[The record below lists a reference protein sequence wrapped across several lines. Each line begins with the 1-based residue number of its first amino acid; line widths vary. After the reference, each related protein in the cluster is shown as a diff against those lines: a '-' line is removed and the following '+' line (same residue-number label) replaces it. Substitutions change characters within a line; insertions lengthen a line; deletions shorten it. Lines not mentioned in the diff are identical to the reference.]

1 MKPINIPVLAIGP
14 GSQPAQELELDY
26 LPLPAAETFRMPLPP
41 ENAALDDAAA
51 SADAV
56 EKLIEAMRGYRFG
69 ERNYPR
75 FSLADMRENARRVL
89 NESLGQGE
97 VSAIVRSSNGGSGW
111 HIQETAFAGVWRVQ
125 RDGPDGELAEDWV
138 EACDMPEA
146 VVSCARSAALPR
158 FDPGRLPEG
167 VMNAP
172 ALLREIQHQAS
183 VFRPGRGP
191 HVVNLSMLPLTPADY
206 AAINALLGEGR
217 VAILSRGFG
226 NCHISS
232 TQVRGVWRVQYFN
245 SMNTPILDTIEVVDI
260 PEAAR
265 AAAEDFSDS
274 IGRLQELLVWLR
286 EG

>member
-14 GSQPAQELELDY
+14 WSQPAEELELDY
-26 LPLPAAETFRMPLPP
+26 PPMPLAEAFRIPLPP
-41 ENAALDDAAA
+41 ESATLGDTAA

-56 EKLIEAMRGYRFG
+56 EKLIQAMRGYRFG
-69 ERNYPR
+69 DRNYPR
-75 FSLADMRENARRVL
+75 FLLADMRKSARRVL

-97 VSAIVRSSNGGSGW
+97 VSAIVRSGNSGSGW

-125 RDGPDGELAEDWV
+125 RDGPEGELAEDWV
-138 EACDMPEA
+138 EACEMPEA
-146 VVSCARSAALPR
+146 VVSCARSASSPR
-158 FDPGRLPEG
+158 FDPDRLPEG

-172 ALLREIQHQAS
+172 ALLREIQYQAS
-183 VFRPGRGP
+183 VFRPRRGP
-191 HVVNLSMLPLTPADY
+191 HVVNLSMLPLSPADH
-206 AAINALLGEGR
+206 AAINAFLGEGR

-232 TQVRGVWRVQYFN
+232 TPVRGVWRVQYLN
-245 SMNTPILDTIEVVDI
+245 SMNTLILDTIEVVDI

-265 AAAEDFSDS
+265 ATAEDFSDS
-274 IGRLQELLVWLR
+274 IERLEELLEWLR

>member
-14 GSQPAQELELDY
+14 RSQPAKELELDY
-26 LPLPAAETFRMPLPP
+26 LPMPTAETFRMPLPP
-41 ENAALDDAAA
+41 ESAALGDMAA

-56 EKLIEAMRGYRFG
+56 EILIEAMRGYRFG
-69 ERNYPR
+69 DRNYPR
-75 FSLADMRENARRVL
+75 FSLAGMRESARRVL

-97 VSAIVRSSNGGSGW
+97 VSAIVRNGNGGSAW

-125 RDGPDGELAEDWV
+125 RDGADGKLAEDWV
-138 EACDMPEA
+138 EACEMPEA
-146 VVSCARSAALPR
+146 VVSCARSASFPR
-158 FDPGRLPEG
+158 FDPGTLPEG

-172 ALLREIQHQAS
+172 ALLRELRHHAS
-183 VFRPGRGP
+183 VFRPGRAP
-191 HVVNLSMLPLTPADY
+191 HVMNLSMLPLAPADHV
-206 AAINALLGEGR
+206 AINALLGEGR

-232 TQVRGVWRVQYFN
+232 TQVRSVWRVQYFN
-245 SMNTPILDTIEVVDI
+245 SMNTPLLDTIEVVDI

-274 IGRLQELLVWLR
+274 IGRLEELLVWLR